1 MAGEKSEN
9 GWNPIKYIYIIIY
22 IQTLYKY
29 DVSLV
34 TKNLE
39 IHMTS
44 PARIGMFA
52 QQLQADAPTT
62 MDNNPLNVS
71 RISPKKSGGSSK
83 RAMAELSKP

>member
-1 MAGEKSEN
+1 MML
-9 GWNPIKYIYIIIY
+9 YIYIDIDIDIHIH
-22 IQTLYKY
+22 IQKLYKY

-52 QQLQADAPTT
+52 QQLQAAAP

-71 RISPKKSGGSSK
+71 RISQKKSGGSSK
-83 RAMAELSKP
+83 RAMAEPSKP

>member
-1 MAGEKSEN
+1 
-9 GWNPIKYIYIIIY
+9 
-22 IQTLYKY
+22 
-29 DVSLV
+29 
-34 TKNLE
+34 
-39 IHMTS
+39 MTS